1 MYSYSAEQH
10 ITLLT
15 YCVAAIHHNDCMYVA
30 HHLMLLGH
38 QFIPLLPPSLTSV
51 NFVDLVPVL
60 RRSGT
65 QCFMQQMS
73 TQQSQLIQSL
83 NTAHGTHDSLTST
96 AYYCTPCLRKKT
108 VQISFCQN
116 VVIFPPILIIFGRKM
131 ANRRKLCEVYSFFIS
146 INLHHHTTV
155 LNADI

>member
-1 MYSYSAEQH
+1 
-10 ITLLT
+10 
-15 YCVAAIHHNDCMYVA
+15 MYVA

-73 TQQSQLIQSL
+73 MQQSQLIQSL
-83 NTAHGTHDSLTST
+83 NTAHGTHDFLTST
-96 AYYCTPCLRKKT
+96 AYYRIVC
-108 VQISFCQN
+108 I
-116 VVIFPPILIIFGRKM
+116 
-131 ANRRKLCEVYSFFIS
+131 NRYYS
-146 INLHHHTTV
+146 
-155 LNADI
+155 